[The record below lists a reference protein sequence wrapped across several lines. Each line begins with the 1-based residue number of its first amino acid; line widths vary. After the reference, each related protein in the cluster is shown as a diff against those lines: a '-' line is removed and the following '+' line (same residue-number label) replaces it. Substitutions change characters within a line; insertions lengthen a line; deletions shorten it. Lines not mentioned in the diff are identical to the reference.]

1 MPKYIDSHPMS
12 GLTAMKL
19 RELQNAP
26 TDEFGVTHHDILFNE
41 AENQI
46 WCVLNAPDQDA
57 VQKHH
62 TKVGIECDW
71 IHEVE
76 STRK

>member
-1 MPKYIDSHPMS
+1 MDP
-12 GLTAMKL
+12 LTATKL
-19 RELQNAP
+19 RELQKAP
-26 TDEFGVTHHDILFNE
+26 EDEFGVTHHDILFNE

-46 WCVLNAPDQDA
+46 WCVLNAPDSDA

-62 TKVGIECDW
+62 TKAGIQCDW

-76 STRK
+76 STRE